1 MGLDEGKRK
10 ETAMNHKRNRNIWLA
25 LTLAVL
31 LSGILSKDTVLTV
44 RAKSDAAF
52 SIDAE
57 VLPSDKNTY
66 DIRLTVENRGEDW
79 EGVVRVEPNEGY
91 RKPTAYDTSLSLPQG
106 SKKQFMVSIPVIGLE
121 SSDGTV
127 TVILLDR
134 KGTEV
139 QKEIFSRILVG
150 QMQSLT
156 MGILSDAYADLT
168 YLDMGGREL
177 YFYNDLYP
185 IKLKELQQGSLEDE
199 LTSLTFLVIDQYNT
213 DILTSDERQA
223 IESWN
228 LSGGVLILGTG
239 AYAEDTLSGF
249 DGGYLGIH
257 YGEIPEPED
266 GDEESEYTGTYVD
279 LSQLTKVELDLYTNR
294 YNSIYYDYESGIW
307 YGSMGSGS
315 VCALTYSLAEL
326 GRKNAFNWNSAQ
338 EEFVERT
345 LDEAGNYSS
354 LRYSSSSGY
363 DDNGW
368 YILNML
374 GMVGNSNSILNF
386 GILKGIVIIYVIF
399 AGPVL
404 YLILRFLRRRELYWF
419 AVPATAVVGILIVFL
434 AGRGFEVV
442 SAKVYSVTMKNLS
455 DRGQNEAYLY
465 CYDANRKEWAL
476 KLSDDCIY
484 AGPFYNTAYPDNT
497 NDDSYFYHIQ
507 REGDTFYVGIDPDSS
522 FEDSYFYVGKDGSG
536 DGVEGSFVVQ
546 DLEINPVGISGTI
559 MNDTNRDMDY
569 VAVIS
574 HDELMYVYEN
584 FPAGASLNLY
594 SEHPIYST
602 SNQSYR
608 SYGFYRSYTYDLLRD
623 YKDDKEYHKMSELS
637 ALGAGIQCAYPMLQ
651 DNGIII
657 IGVTDNWDKV
667 VDDDC
672 SEISYGCLYW
682 VQ

>member
-1 MGLDEGKRK
+1 
-10 ETAMNHKRNRNIWLA
+10 MNHKINKYIWVALA
-25 LTLAVL
+25 LVVL
-31 LSGILSKDTVLTV
+31 LSGILCKDAVITVW
-44 RAKSDAAF
+44 AKSDDAF

-66 DIRLTVENRGEDW
+66 DIRLTVENQGEDW

-91 RKPTAYDTSLSLPQG
+91 RKPTAYDTALSLPQG
-106 SKKQFMVSIPVIGLE
+106 SKKQFIVSIPVNGLE

-127 TVILLDR
+127 TVALLDR
-134 KGTEV
+134 KGTEI

-168 YLDMGGREL
+168 YLDMGGAEL

-257 YGEIPEPED
+257 YDEVPEPED
-266 GDEESEYTGTYVD
+266 EDEEKGSTGTYVD
-279 LSQLTKVELDLYTNR
+279 LSQLTTVELDLYTNR
-294 YNSIYYDYESGIW
+294 YNGIYYDYESGIW

-326 GRKNAFNWNSAQ
+326 GRKNAFNWSSAQ
-338 EEFVERT
+338 EEFVERI

-374 GMVGNSNSILNF
+374 GMLGNSNSILNF
-386 GILKGIVIIYVIF
+386 GILKAIVILYVIF
-399 AGPVL
+399 VGPLL
-404 YLILRFLRRRELYWF
+404 YLILRFLKRRELYWF
-419 AVPATAVVGILIVFL
+419 AVPVTAVMGILLVFL

-442 SAKVYSVTMKNLS
+442 STKVYSVTMKNLS
-455 DRGQNEAYLY
+455 DNGQTGAYLY
-465 CYDANRKEWAL
+465 CYDANRKEWDL
-476 KLSDDCIY
+476 KLADDCEY
-484 AGPFYNTAYPDNT
+484 AGPFYNTAYPDNA

-507 REGDTFYVGIDPDSS
+507 REGDTFYVGIDPDSN
-522 FEDSYFYVGKDGSG
+522 FEDSYFYVGKDGSV
-536 DGVEGSFVVQ
+536 DGVEGSIVVR
-546 DLEINPVGISGTI
+546 DLEIDSIGISGRIGIGGTI
-559 MNDTNRDMDY
+559 INDTNRDMDY

-574 HDELMYVYEN
+574 HDDLLYVYEN
-584 FPAGASLNLY
+584 FPVGASFDLQSDPPLY
-594 SEHPIYST
+594 SQSNHSYSRY
-602 SNQSYR
+602 SYYS
-608 SYGFYRSYTYDLLRD
+608 SYVYDFLRD
-623 YKDDKEYHKMSELS
+623 FRDDKEYQKMSELS
-637 ALGAGIQCAYPMLQ
+637 ALGVGIQSVSPMLQ
-651 DNGIII
+651 DNEIII

-672 SEISYGCLYW
+672 SEISYGCLYLI
-682 VQ
+682 Q

>member
-1 MGLDEGKRK
+1 
-10 ETAMNHKRNRNIWLA
+10 MNHKISKYFLA
-25 LTLAVL
+25 ALVSAILLGGMLCKDAVL
-31 LSGILSKDTVLTV
+31 TA
-44 RAKSDAAF
+44 RAKSDDAF
-52 SIDAE
+52 SIGAE
-57 VLPSDKNTY
+57 VLPLDKNTY

-79 EGVVRVEPNEGY
+79 EGVVRVEANEGY
-91 RKPTAYDTSLSLPQG
+91 KKPTAYDTTLSLPQG

-127 TVILLDR
+127 TVTLLDR
-134 KGTEV
+134 KGMKIQE
-139 QKEIFSRILVG
+139 EIFSRILVG

-168 YLDMGGREL
+168 YLDMGGAEI

-223 IESWN
+223 IENWN

-239 AYAEDTLSGF
+239 TYAEDTLGGF
-249 DGGYLGIH
+249 DGGYLGIQ
-257 YGEIPEPED
+257 YYETPKPED
-266 GDEESEYTGTYVD
+266 GDEESENTGTYVD
-279 LSQLTKVELDLYTNR
+279 LSQLTTVELDVYTNR
-294 YNSIYYDYESGIW
+294 YSGIYYDYESGIW

-326 GRKNAFNWNSAQ
+326 GREGAFNWNSAQ
-338 EEFVERT
+338 EEFVERM

-386 GILKGIVIIYVIF
+386 GILKAIVIIYVILI
-399 AGPVL
+399 GPIL
-404 YLILRFLRRRELYWF
+404 YLILRFLKRRELYWF
-419 AVPATAVVGILIVFL
+419 AVPATAVLGILIVFF

-442 SAKVYSVTMKNLS
+442 STKVYSVTMKNLS
-455 DRGQNEAYLY
+455 DNGPTGAYLY
-465 CYDANRKEWAL
+465 CYDANRKEWDL
-476 KLSDDCIY
+476 KLADGCEY

-507 REGDTFYVGIDPDSS
+507 REGDTFYVGIDPDSN
-522 FEDSYFYVGKDGSG
+522 FEDSYFYVGKADSG
-536 DGVEGSFVVQ
+536 DGVEGSFIVR
-546 DLEINPVGISGTI
+546 DLQIDPIGISGTI
-559 MNDTNRDMDY
+559 INDTNRDMDY

-574 HDELMYVYEN
+574 HDDLMYVYEN
-584 FPAGASLNLY
+584 FPAGASFDLY
-594 SEHPIYST
+594 SDHPIYST

-608 SYGFYRSYTYDLLRD
+608 SYSFYSSYVYDFLRD
-623 YKDDKEYHKMSELS
+623 FKDDKEYHKMSELS
-637 ALGAGIQCAYPMLQ
+637 ALGVGIQSAYPRLQ
-651 DNGIII
+651 DNEIII
-657 IGVTDNWDKV
+657 IGVTDNWDNV

-672 SEISYGCLYW
+672 SEISYGCLYTI
-682 VQ
+682 Q